1 MIAEYAPVVALPLLA
16 YFLFWFGFSMYKKR
30 IDLVDIAWGG
40 GFIVLVS
47 SLLFKNQDQVS
58 YALFITALLV
68 FVWGFRLSHHILM
81 RNWSKKEDARYTQM
95 RATWRGPVWLNA
107 LVRVFLLQAVLVVV
121 ISLPIIAVATADT
134 MFNSDI
140 LITAGFAIWGIGF
153 AFEFFADRQ
162 LAEFIRARSKKDAVL
177 ETGVWKYS
185 RHPNYFGEVTMWWGI
200 WVISLSINPVG
211 WSVIGPITITALIL
225 FVSGVPLLEK
235 KYQNNAAYQRYA
247 KRTSKFVPLPPR
259 KT

>member
-107 LVRVFLLQAVLVVV
+107 LVRVFLLQAVLVVTV
-121 ISLPIIAVATADT
+121 AAGRIDIAVPQTSESIYFSSGTAEQVVPVESAWFLPILCIGVAV
-134 MFNSDI
+134 
-140 LITAGFAIWGIGF
+140 
-153 AFEFFADRQ
+153 
-162 LAEFIRARSKKDAVL
+162 
-177 ETGVWKYS
+177 
-185 RHPNYFGEVTMWWGI
+185 
-200 WVISLSINPVG
+200 
-211 WSVIGPITITALIL
+211 L
-225 FVSGVPLLEK
+225 FVSI
-235 KYQNNAAYQRYA
+235 AQRLA
-247 KRTSKFVPLPPR
+247 RPR
-259 KT
+259 GAF